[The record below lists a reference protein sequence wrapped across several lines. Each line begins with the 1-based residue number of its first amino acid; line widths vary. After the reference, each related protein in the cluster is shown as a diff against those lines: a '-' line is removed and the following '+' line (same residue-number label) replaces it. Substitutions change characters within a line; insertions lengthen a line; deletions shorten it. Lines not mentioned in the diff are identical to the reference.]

1 VLANDLAACNAWTS
15 GPTSA
20 KKVTCPTQFILG
32 SDDVM
37 TPAKN
42 GAELA
47 ALVEGAKVTTIPGC
61 GHIMMAEAP
70 DAVLDALKAHL
81 GAV

>member
-1 VLANDLAACNAWTS
+1 
-15 GPTSA
+15 
-20 KKVTCPTQFILG
+20 
-32 SDDVM
+32 M
-37 TPAKN
+37 TPAKK

-47 ALVEGAKVTTIPGC
+47 ALIAGATHDDHCRC

-81 GAV
+81 GAM

>member
-1 VLANDLAACNAWTS
+1 M
-15 GPTSA
+15 
-20 KKVTCPTQFILG
+20 
-32 SDDVM
+32 M
-37 TPAKN
+37 TPARK

-47 ALVEGAKVTTIPGC
+47 ALVAVAKVTTIPGC

-81 GAV
+81 GAA